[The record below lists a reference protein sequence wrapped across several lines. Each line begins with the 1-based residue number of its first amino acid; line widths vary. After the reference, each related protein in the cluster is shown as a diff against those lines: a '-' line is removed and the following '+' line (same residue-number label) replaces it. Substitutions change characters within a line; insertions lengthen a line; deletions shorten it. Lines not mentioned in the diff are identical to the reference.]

1 VQTVASFD
9 WPQRKASR
17 RPRLGRFAF
26 GQAGPCTSTVV
37 TVSELV
43 LTPSGIAPKAAEQS
57 SNDSVSQPAGMVR
70 GPAFTNEEALVAAA
84 KEGDRDALGVLLRHY
99 GPMVYAS
106 VLLPRLGN
114 EAGAKDALSE
124 VYRKVLG
131 AIASLEYRAHGIY
144 PWLRTIALRVALDQL
159 RARKR
164 NVVWSPEDIADEL
177 DARPPSSRRSA
188 EAQWIAAEDRARVK
202 HKVERAM
209 ARIPERYQEVIR
221 RRVLAEEPRL
231 EVAKTMDIK
240 PETLDVLLHRA
251 LAALKKA
258 LESAATEAP

>member
-1 VQTVASFD
+1 VIAPNAPEPSSSNG
-9 WPQRKASR
+9 ASR
-17 RPRLGRFAF
+17 
-26 GQAGPCTSTVV
+26 
-37 TVSELV
+37 
-43 LTPSGIAPKAAEQS
+43 
-57 SNDSVSQPAGMVR
+57 PAGTVR
-70 GPAFTNEEALVAAA
+70 APALANEEALVAAA
-84 KEGDRDALGVLLRHY
+84 KEGDRDALGTLLRQY

-114 EAGAKDALSE
+114 EAAAKDALSE

-164 NVVWSPEDIADEL
+164 NIVWSPEDIADEL

-202 HKVERAM
+202 NKVEQGM

-231 EVAKTMDIK
+231 DVAKAMDVK

-258 LESAATEAP
+258 LESGPAEAS